1 MNVYWKD
8 MSIMVRFFMGIIL
21 IILFFMLILPLFA
34 QTVNEYDRYGT
45 KTGYYV
51 TNGTVTTYY
60 NKYGSKVYEYKN
72 GKKYDKYGK
81 VVKQYR

>member
-1 MNVYWKD
+1 MDYKD
-8 MSIMVRFFMGIIL
+8 WIIFIVVL
-21 IILFFMLILPLFA
+21 IITMFMAAFA
-34 QTVNEYDRYGT
+34 QTTYEYDRYGT

-51 TNGTVTTYY
+51 TNGSVTTYY

>member
-1 MNVYWKD
+1 MGYKD
-8 MSIMVRFFMGIIL
+8 WLIFII
-21 IILFFMLILPLFA
+21 IFILTALMAVFA
-34 QTVNEYDRYGT
+34 QTTYEYDHYGK

>member
-1 MNVYWKD
+1 MQKNDILLSFVVFL
-8 MSIMVRFFMGIIL
+8 IIIL
-21 IILFFMLILPLFA
+21 LLVAWMLCPAFG
-34 QTVNEYDRYGT
+34 QTVYEYDKYGR

-51 TNGTVTTYY
+51 TNGSVTTYY

-72 GKKYDKYGK
+72 NKKYDKYGR

>member
-1 MNVYWKD
+1 MDFKD
-8 MSIMVRFFMGIIL
+8 WIIF
-21 IILFFMLILPLFA
+21 IILFLLTFTSIVFS
-34 QTVNEYDRYGT
+34 QTTYEYDCYGK

-51 TNGTVTTYY
+51 TNGSVTTYY

-72 GKKYDKYGK
+72 GKKYDRYGK

>member
-1 MNVYWKD
+1 MNEVIK
-8 MSIMVRFFMGIIL
+8 FFIGLFL
-21 IILFFMLILPLFA
+21 IILFLVLMLPLFA
-34 QTVNEYDRYGT
+34 QTIYEYDKYGK

-51 TNGTVTTYY
+51 TNGSVTIYY

-72 GKKYDKYGK
+72 NKKYDKYGK

>member
-1 MNVYWKD
+1 MSVYWRD
-8 MSIMVRFFMGIIL
+8 MSIMVRFFIGLIIIIL
-21 IILFFMLILPLFA
+21 LFTFSLAACSETI
-34 QTVNEYDRYGT
+34 NEYDCHGT

-51 TNGTVTTYY
+51 INSNVTTYY

>member
-1 MNVYWKD
+1 MDFKGW
-8 MSIMVRFFMGIIL
+8 
-21 IILFFMLILPLFA
+21 ILFSILFLVTFSLA
-34 QTVNEYDRYGT
+34 ACSETINEYDCHGT

-51 TNGTVTTYY
+51 INSNVTTYY

>member
-1 MNVYWKD
+1 MKKE
-8 MSIMVRFFMGIIL
+8 IIELLIAIL
-21 IILFFMLILPLFA
+21 ICFFIFTIGVSYA
-34 QTVNEYDRYGT
+34 QTTYEYDRYSK

-51 TNGTVTTYY
+51 TNGSVTTYY

-72 GKKYDKYGK
+72 NKKYDKYGK

>member
-1 MNVYWKD
+1 
-8 MSIMVRFFMGIIL
+8 
-21 IILFFMLILPLFA
+21 MLGVGCIAGLA
-34 QTVNEYDRYGT
+34 QTTYEYDHYGK

-51 TNGTVTTYY
+51 TNGSVTTYY

-72 GKKYDKYGK
+72 NTKYDRYGK